1 MSNVEFDTDT
11 DNNPLYSSR
20 TGYGRN
26 QAQSVGSVG
35 MAHWLISHGII
46 NSESGAKTI
55 LIGIV
60 CINFIAMGLVLYFFV
75 L

>member
-20 TGYGRN
+20 TGYGQN
-26 QAQSVGSVG
+26 QSKSVGSVG
-35 MAHWLISHGII
+35 MSRWLISHGLV
-46 NSESGAKTI
+46 NSESGAKAI

-60 CINFIAMGLVLYFFV
+60 CVNFIAMGLVLYFFV

>member
-20 TGYGRN
+20 TGYGQN
-26 QAQSVGSVG
+26 QARSVGSVG
-35 MAHWLISHGII
+35 MAHWLISHGLV
-46 NSESGAKTI
+46 NSESGAKSI
-55 LIGIV
+55 LIGV
-60 CINFIAMGLVLYFFV
+60 VAVNFILMGLVLYFFV